1 MLLIM
6 GTPATGVGLIHSK
19 KGFFSNQRDCLP
31 GLDRSRTMHHIRTK
45 HSEIK
50 CETDFIEHE
59 GEIAL
64 SQADQYVIIHRRGE
78 LVMMKSYAESSSE
91 THSV

>member
-6 GTPATGVGLIHSK
+6 GTPATGVGLILSK
-19 KGFFSNQRDCLP
+19 EGFFSNQRDCLP

-50 CETDFIEHE
+50 YETSL
-59 GEIAL
+59 L
-64 SQADQYVIIHRRGE
+64 SEKVR
-78 LVMMKSYAESSSE
+78 
-91 THSV
+91 